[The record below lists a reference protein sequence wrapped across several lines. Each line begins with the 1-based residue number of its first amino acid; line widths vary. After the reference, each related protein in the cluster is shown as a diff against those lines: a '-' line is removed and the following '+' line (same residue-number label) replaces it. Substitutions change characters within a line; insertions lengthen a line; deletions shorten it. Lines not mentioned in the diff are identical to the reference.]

1 MENTKLNILPV
12 PTFGSLGV
20 NFVRRDIEEY
30 ETNNKLLD
38 IDNNTLIRE
47 DITGSSDYKINVKN
61 NADAIVVQYVKVDGK
76 ALVDTQ
82 IKAEAGT
89 RLKLVQIF
97 DGSVQTVSR
106 LNATLE
112 DNASLELVLLVL
124 GGNDTVCE
132 TVAALDGRCSSF
144 KADIG
149 YTLGSGDNLD
159 INLIADHNGRKTDS
173 QILVNGVLDGN
184 ASKTFKGTIDFKNGS
199 AGSKGA
205 EQENVLVL
213 DEKAV
218 NKTVPVILCA
228 EEDVEGSHGAT
239 IGRIDD
245 KQAFYMRSRG
255 FDEQKLYELLARA
268 RLKQVIGAIGERQT
282 ESRIYKAL
290 DWGDYDEQE

>member
-1 MENTKLNILPV
+1 M

-61 NADAIVVQYVKVDGK
+61 NADAIVVQYVKVDSK
-76 ALVDTQ
+76 ALVETK
-82 IKAEAGT
+82 IKAEAGA

-112 DNASLELVLLVL
+112 DNASLELVLLAL

-132 TVAALDGRCSSF
+132 TVAVLEGRKSSF

-159 INLIADHNGRKTDS
+159 INLIADHKGRKTDS

-268 RLKQVIGAIGERQT
+268 RLKQVIGAIGDRQT

>member
-1 MENTKLNILPV
+1 M

-20 NFVRRDIEEY
+20 NFVRRVIEEY

-61 NADAIVVQYVKVDGK
+61 NADAIVVQYVKVDSK

-82 IKAEAGT
+82 IKAEAGA

-112 DNASLELVLLVL
+112 DNASLELVLLAL

-132 TVAALDGRCSSF
+132 TVAVLEGRKSSF

-159 INLIADHNGRKTDS
+159 INLIADHKGRKTDS

-255 FDEQKLYELLARA
+255 FDEQKLYELFARA
-268 RLKQVIGAIGERQT
+268 RLKQVIGAIGDRQT

>member
-1 MENTKLNILPV
+1 M

-61 NADAIVVQYVKVDGK
+61 NADAIVVQYVKVDSK
-76 ALVDTQ
+76 TLVDTQ
-82 IKAEAGT
+82 IKAEAGA

-106 LNATLE
+106 LYATLD
-112 DNASLELVLLVL
+112 DNASLELVLLAL

-132 TVAALDGRCSSF
+132 TVAALDGRKSSF

-159 INLIADHNGRKTDS
+159 INLIADHKGRKTDS

-268 RLKQVIGAIGERQT
+268 RLKQVIGAIGDRQT
-282 ESRIYKAL
+282 ESCIYKAL

>member
-30 ETNNKLLD
+30 ETNNKLHD

-47 DITGSSDYKINVKN
+47 DITGSSDYKIKVKN
-61 NADAIVVQYVKVDGK
+61 NAYAIVVQYVKADSK
-76 ALVDTQ
+76 TLVDTQ
-82 IKAEAGT
+82 IKAEAGA

-112 DNASLELVLLVL
+112 DNASLELVLLAL

-173 QILVNGVLDGN
+173 RILVNGVLDGN

-213 DEKAV
+213 DENAV

-268 RLKQVIGAIGERQT
+268 RLKQVIGAIGDRQT

>member
-1 MENTKLNILPV
+1 M

-61 NADAIVVQYVKVDGK
+61 NADAIVVQYVKVDSK

-82 IKAEAGT
+82 IKAEAGA

-112 DNASLELVLLVL
+112 DNASLELVLLAL

-132 TVAALDGRCSSF
+132 TVAVLEGRKSSF
-144 KADIG
+144 KADVG

-159 INLIADHNGRKTDS
+159 INLIADHKGRKTDS

-268 RLKQVIGAIGERQT
+268 RLKQVIGAIGDRQT

>member
-1 MENTKLNILPV
+1 M

-30 ETNNKLLD
+30 ETNNKLLG

-47 DITGSSDYKINVKN
+47 DITGSSDYIINVKN
-61 NADAIVVQYVKVDGK
+61 NADAIVVQYVKVDSK

-82 IKAEAGT
+82 IKAEAGA

-112 DNASLELVLLVL
+112 DNASLELVLLAL
-124 GGNDTVCE
+124 GGSDTVCE

-159 INLIADHNGRKTDS
+159 INLIADHKGRKTDS

-268 RLKQVIGAIGERQT
+268 RLKQVIGAIGDRQT